1 MIDQVQ
7 INNCHRIQTYSNDNL
22 LFYLSTL
29 MELISTSLPDT
40 VANIADKLANKTPEQ
55 HHAIE

>member
-1 MIDQVQ
+1 
-7 INNCHRIQTYSNDNL
+7 
-22 LFYLSTL
+22 